1 MRTFGR
7 FRSGD
12 EFFYGEVR
20 REEVH
25 LLAQPYWVEIQ
36 PTGEVLPL
44 ANLQIEIPVVPSKLI
59 AVGLNYADHIAEMK
73 RTEFGAPLIWFKAP
87 SSLLAHNGVIEV
99 AFTEHQT
106 DFEVE
111 LAVVIG
117 TRTKNV
123 SATDARRHVF
133 GYTIGLDITDRDLQK
148 QEKQFGR
155 CKSFDTYTPIGPFV
169 YANVDV
175 RDVPIKLWQN
185 GELRQSTRTS
195 RMIHPVAQII
205 SFASQSLTLLP
216 GDVILTGTPAGV
228 GPIRAGDQLQAE
240 IDDWPRICNSVATAQ
255 NIPSDNAERKLVE
268 DDLKRLPYGPCSID
282 ISI

>member
-20 REEVH
+20 GEEVH
-25 LLAQPYWVEIQ
+25 RLAQPYWVEIQ
-36 PTGEVLPL
+36 SISEVLPL
-44 ANLQIEIPVVPSKLI
+44 ANLQIEIPVAPSKLI
-59 AVGLNYADHIAEMK
+59 AVGLNYADHITEMK

-87 SSLLAHNGVIEV
+87 SSLLAHNGVIEI

-123 SATDARRHVF
+123 SGTDALRHVF

-240 IDDWPRICNSVATAQ
+240 IDDWPRICSSVVTAQ
-255 NIPSDNAERKLVE
+255 NIPSDNPEGSWSKTT
-268 DDLKRLPYGPCSID
+268 
-282 ISI
+282 

>member
-1 MRTFGR
+1 MRTFGG

-12 EFFYGEVR
+12 KFFYGEVR
-20 REEVH
+20 GDEVH
-25 LLAQPYWVEIQ
+25 RLAQPYWIQVEAA
-36 PTGEVLPL
+36 GEVLPL
-44 ANLQIEIPVVPSKLI
+44 ASLQIDIPVAPSKLI

-117 TRTKNV
+117 NRTKNV
-123 SATDARRHVF
+123 STSDALRQVF
-133 GYTIGLDITDRDLQK
+133 GCTIGLDVTDRDLQK

-169 YANVDV
+169 YADVDV
-175 RDVPIKLWQN
+175 RDVPVKLWQN

-195 RMIHPVAQII
+195 RMIHSIAQII

-228 GPIRAGDQLQAE
+228 GPIRAGDQLQAQ
-240 IDDWPRICNSVATAQ
+240 IHDWPLLCNRVAIAQ
-255 NIPSDNAERKLVE
+255 NISESQR
-268 DDLKRLPYGPCSID
+268 
-282 ISI
+282 